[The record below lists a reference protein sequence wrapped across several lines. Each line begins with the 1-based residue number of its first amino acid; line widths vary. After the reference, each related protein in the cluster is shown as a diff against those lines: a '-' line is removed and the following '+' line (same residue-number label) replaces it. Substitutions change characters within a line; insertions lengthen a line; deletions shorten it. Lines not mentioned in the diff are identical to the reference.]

1 MLPSAR
7 GGVSR
12 PSPSGDSRSPGA
24 EIEYAAPRHV
34 REAIAAIRRTEDV
47 RFSPDN
53 RRLAVADFARDRVV
67 LFDVEVT
74 ASAAGARVALSR
86 VVEVRSPDLK
96 GPHGLDFLDDDTLI
110 VVNRGGDAC
119 LLALPKGEVS
129 NRVVELAPLHVMRAG
144 GSHLLASP
152 GSVRVLEGDRSHAEI
167 LICNNAGDTVTR
179 HVLDR
184 SARYAPGDGRVLVQK
199 WLDIP
204 DGVGI
209 TRDRRWMAVS
219 NHNSNNVFLYENPDA
234 LTPEADPHGVLRGIQ
249 CPHGV
254 RFDADGSHIFIADA
268 GAPYVH
274 VYARKGEG
282 WHGVHSPITS
292 FQVMDTDTFLR
303 GRYNPQEGGPKGIDI
318 DAGGRVLVVTSEFQT
333 LAFFDSSAVLEGARP
348 GAYRQARRAHPTARA
363 SLHVRYELEVIG
375 RARWIRRWVR
385 DRLVEMGA
393 VSPGR

>member
-1 MLPSAR
+1 
-7 GGVSR
+7 
-12 PSPSGDSRSPGA
+12 
-24 EIEYAAPRHV
+24 
-34 REAIAAIRRTEDV
+34 
-47 RFSPDN
+47 
-53 RRLAVADFARDRVV
+53 
-67 LFDVEVT
+67 
-74 ASAAGARVALSR
+74 
-86 VVEVRSPDLK
+86 
-96 GPHGLDFLDDDTLI
+96 
-110 VVNRGGDAC
+110 
-119 LLALPKGEVS
+119 
-129 NRVVELAPLHVMRAG
+129 MRAG
-144 GSHLLASP
+144 GPHLLASP
-152 GSVRVLEGDRSHAEI
+152 GSVRVLGGDRSHAEI

-234 LTPEADPHGVLRGIQ
+234 LTPEADPHGVLRGLQ

-385 DRLVEMGA
+385 DRLVEIGA
-393 VSPGR
+393 VSPRR

>member
-1 MLPSAR
+1 
-7 GGVSR
+7 V
-12 PSPSGDSRSPGA
+12 

-34 REAIAAIRRTEDV
+34 REAVASIRRTEDV

-53 RRLAVADFARDRVV
+53 RRLAIADFARDRVV
-67 LFDVEVT
+67 VFDVEVT
-74 ASAAGARVALSR
+74 ASAAGASVALSR
-86 VVEVRSPDLK
+86 VVEVGSPDLK
-96 GPHGLDFLDDDTLI
+96 GPHGLDFLDDETLI

-119 LLALPKGEVS
+119 LFALPKGEAS
-129 NRVVELAPLHVMRAG
+129 DRVVELTPLHVMRAG

-152 GSVRVLEGDRSHAEI
+152 GSVCVLEGNRSHPEI

-204 DGVGI
+204 DGVSI
-209 TRDRRWMAVS
+209 ARDRRWMAVS

-234 LTPEADPHGVLRGIQ
+234 LTPEADPHGVLRGLQ

-254 RFDADGSHIFIADA
+254 RFDSDGSHIFVADA

-274 VYARKGEG
+274 VYARKGG
-282 WHGVHSPITS
+282 SWHGVHSPITS
-292 FQVMDTDTFLR
+292 FQVMDTATFLR
-303 GRYNPQEGGPKGIDI
+303 GRYNPTEGGPKGVDI
-318 DAGGRVLVVTSEFQT
+318 DAGGKVLVVTSEFQT
-333 LAFFDSSAVLEGARP
+333 LAFFELSAVLEGARA

-363 SLHVRYELEVIG
+363 SLHVRYELAVIG

-385 DRLVEMGA
+385 DRLVELGA
-393 VSPGR
+393 VSPRR